1 MTHLTHDEGF
11 HLLPVL
17 LMGVARD
24 AGIRVLLIKGAATNH
39 YGLRPPKL
47 SNDVDVLVD
56 PAGFD
61 AYVAALG
68 ALGWV
73 HTPLPY
79 PSFWDRPHS
88 ETFHHDQW
96 PLELDVHR
104 FFPGLL
110 NNPAVVFELLWA
122 ERSKLTIAAQP
133 ITATG
138 FCGSALIAALHRLR
152 DPQPPGM
159 APELAMIAAAVVDR
173 GQQAVDAL
181 AQLARQAGAEVT
193 AGPLLEELGL
203 PPGDP
208 AQADPHQLALWR
220 LGADGQ
226 SGRPGARWILE
237 LRRNPKWRWPA
248 IVWHGLSLA
257 DKVDTQRRYG
267 TVAPG
272 LRGRFLVRWW
282 RIRDTVPRIPRVIKW
297 LWQRP
302 IP

>member
-1 MTHLTHDEGF
+1 MTHLEHAEGF
-11 HLLPVL
+11 ELLPVL

-39 YGLRPPKL
+39 HGLRPPKL
-47 SNDVDVLVD
+47 SNDVDVLVE

-73 HTPLPY
+73 RKPLPY

-104 FFPGLL
+104 FFPGFLHD
-110 NNPAVVFELLWA
+110 PAVVFDLLWA
-122 ERSKLTIAAQP
+122 ERSDLSIATQP
-133 ITATG
+133 IPATG

-152 DPQPPGM
+152 DAGDSGS
-159 APELAMIAAAVVDR
+159 ARELALVAAAVANR
-173 GQQAVDAL
+173 GGKSL
-181 AQLARQAGAEVT
+181 AQIAALARQAGAEVT

-203 PPGDP
+203 PTGNPDV
-208 AQADPHQLALWR
+208 ADRHQLALWW
-220 LGADGQ
+220 LHDE

-248 IVWHGLSLA
+248 IIWHGLSRA
-257 DKVDTQRRYG
+257 DQADIQHRYG

-272 LRGRFLVRWW
+272 VRGRLLVRWW
-282 RIRDTVPRIPRVIKW
+282 RIRDTVPRLPRVIKW
-297 LWQRP
+297 LRQRP